1 MYSLRMSKILIVDD
15 SAVVRDRLVQLL
27 AGLQEME
34 IVGEAGDA
42 ERGRELTRKLKPDVI
57 IIDVQMR
64 NGGGINLLQNIK
76 QMDPAP
82 HVIVLTNEAYP
93 EIRSRCL
100 DAGADYFFDK
110 STEYQEM
117 VTVLSGAP
125 LRSGS
130 H

>member
-1 MYSLRMSKILIVDD
+1 MNPTS
-15 SAVVRDRLVQLL
+15 
-27 AGLQEME
+27 
-34 IVGEAGDA
+34 
-42 ERGRELTRKLKPDVI
+42 
-57 IIDVQMR
+57 
-64 NGGGINLLQNIK
+64 
-76 QMDPAP
+76 

-93 EIRSRCL
+93 EIRNRCL

-110 STEYQEM
+110 STEYHEM

>member
-1 MYSLRMSKILIVDD
+1 
-15 SAVVRDRLVQLL
+15 
-27 AGLQEME
+27 
-34 IVGEAGDA
+34 
-42 ERGRELTRKLKPDVI
+42 LKPDVI
-57 IIDVQMR
+57 ILDVQMR
-64 NGGGINLLQNIK
+64 NGGGIELLKNIK
-76 QMDPAP
+76 QMNPTS

-93 EIRSRCL
+93 EIRNRCL

-110 STEYQEM
+110 STEYREM